1 MKMKKGF
8 LFLAATSML
17 LSCATAATQITEK
30 NDTATGID
38 YSTHFTGNTMRFDFH
53 HAGNSNDEHY
63 YFDRVIREG
72 IWAGSHVALINPFD
86 YGEQHFRIID
96 SVTGQLIYKNNY
108 CTLFNEWQ
116 TTPEATVTERSYP
129 ESVIFPEPRNNFR
142 IEFYAR
148 NKKSKEWEKKYSQE
162 VEVNDYNIQN
172 GINIHNC
179 IDIHIGG
186 DIAHS
191 LDIVLLPDGFTEDEK
206 EKFMAACKMWSDA
219 LFSYSPFTQNRHRIN
234 IRAVWYPSEE
244 SGISMPGFGKWN
256 KTLLESRFF
265 TFNSERYQMTEEFQ
279 KVRDIASYAPYESI
293 FILTNT
299 DKYGGGG
306 IYNFYGLGSA
316 GKTGR
321 TGEVYIHEFGHS
333 LMGLGDEYIE
343 KGNTVSALYPEGKE
357 PWEANLTRFVDFN
370 GKWEKKIAEGTP
382 VPTTIEPGTD
392 EKDWK
397 IGAYEGG
404 GYLEKGIY
412 RGWPE
417 CMMKALTDFCPVC
430 QDAITKYLDYM
441 CK

>member
-1 MKMKKGF
+1 MRR
-8 LFLAATSML
+8 LFLILAMAAAITSC
-17 LSCATAATQITEK
+17 STTRKAESAEAIVQHDV
-30 NDTATGID
+30 NYSD
-38 YSTHFTGNTMRFDFH
+38 YFTDKTMRYDFH
-53 HAGNSNDEHY
+53 HAGNSVNEYY
-63 YFDRVIREG
+63 YFDKLIREG
-72 IWAGSHVALINPFD
+72 EWAGSRVSLINPFD

-96 SVTGQLIYKNNY
+96 AASGNVIYKNNY

-116 TTPEATVTERSYP
+116 TTPEAAVTARAFP
-129 ESVIFPEPRNNFR
+129 ESVIFPEPKNDFI

-148 NKKSKEWEKKYSQE
+148 NKQSKAWEKKESHKIS
-162 VEVNDYNIQN
+162 VNDYNIYP
-172 GINIHNC
+172 GHSSYENIE
-179 IDIHIGG
+179 IHIGG

-191 LDIVLLPDGFTEDEK
+191 LDIVLLPDGFTATER
-206 EKFMAACKMWSDA
+206 EKFVAACKMWSDA
-219 LFSYSPFTQNRHRIN
+219 LFSYAPFTQNKHRIN
-234 IRAVWYPSEE
+234 VRAVWAPSQE
-244 SGISMPGFGKWN
+244 SGISKPGTGEWKN
-256 KTLLESRFF
+256 TLLGSRFF

-279 KVRDIASYAPYESI
+279 KVRDVAAAAPYESI

-321 TGEVYIHEFGHS
+321 TGEVYVHEFGHS

-343 KGNTVSALYPEGKE
+343 IGNTVSALYPEGVE

-370 GKWEKKIAEGTP
+370 GKWEKMIAEDTP
-382 VPTTIEPGTD
+382 IPTPRIEGST
-392 EKDWK
+392 EKEWK

-404 GYLEKGIY
+404 GYLEKGVF

-430 QDAITKYLDYM
+430 QDAITRYLDYI